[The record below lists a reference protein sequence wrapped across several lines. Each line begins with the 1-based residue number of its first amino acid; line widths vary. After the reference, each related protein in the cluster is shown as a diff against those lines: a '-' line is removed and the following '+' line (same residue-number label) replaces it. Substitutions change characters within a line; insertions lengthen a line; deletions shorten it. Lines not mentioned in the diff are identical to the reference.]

1 MTYKLKELCLEVT
14 DTCVMECRHCSS
26 CSGKYGTGIP
36 NDMPLTQAKQIV
48 KDLNE
53 LGGKIL
59 EISGGEPL
67 LYPGLYDLCRYASN
81 MDLEVRVYTS
91 GVHPTSEENLQEIK
105 PEEIEDLKRLG
116 VNRII
121 FNLEGASSGTHEK
134 IMGTT
139 GVHDL
144 VIKSLKNA
152 KAAGLWTGV
161 HFVPMKPNFREL
173 PNVAKLCSSLGVD
186 ELALLRF
193 VPQGRGRTNRKWLEL
208 SQVQFEEVLRSA
220 ANLMKGYRE
229 LKIRVGCPMDFL
241 SFIEPSIEPHQCKA
255 GRCTCVISPNGKVL
269 PCPGFK
275 NSHEFLAGNVNVE
288 SLRAIWQKGFRT
300 LRELKPAEISG
311 LCQDCDQLRACGGR
325 CAAQRAIAYGS
336 IYEGPDPACP
346 KGNVEKVTNEG
357 DCPSEALVELGNY

>member
-14 DTCVMECRHCSS
+14 DICVMECRHCSS
-26 CSGKYGTGIP
+26 CSGKYGT
-36 NDMPLTQAKQIV
+36 DMPNHMPLPQAKQVV
-48 KDLNE
+48 KELSE

-67 LYPGLYDLCRYASN
+67 LYPELHDLCHYASN
-81 MDLEVRVYTS
+81 LDLEVRVYTS
-91 GVHPTSEENLQEIK
+91 GVHPASEKKLQELRS
-105 PEEIEDLKRLG
+105 EEIEDLKRLG

-121 FNLEGASSGTHEK
+121 FNLEGASSATHEK
-134 IMGTT
+134 IMGIK

-144 VIKSLKNA
+144 VINSVKNA

-173 PNVAKLCSSLGVD
+173 PNVAKLCSSLGVN

-208 SQVQFEEVLRSA
+208 SQAQFEEVLRSA
-220 ANLMKGYRE
+220 ANLMKEYHE
-229 LKIRVGCPMDFL
+229 PKIRVGCPMDFL
-241 SFIEPSIEPHQCKA
+241 SFFEPSIEPHQCKA
-255 GRCTCVISPNGKVL
+255 GRCTCVISPNGEVL

-275 NSHEFLAGNVNVE
+275 NSHEFVAGNVNAE
-288 SLRAIWQKGFRT
+288 PLKAIWQKGFRS
-300 LRELKPAEISG
+300 LRELRSDKISG
-311 LCQDCDQLRACGGR
+311 LCQHCERLIVCGGR
-325 CAAQRAIAYGS
+325 CAAQRVIAHGS

-346 KGNVEKVTNEG
+346 KRNAEEVTNEG
-357 DCPSEALVELGNY
+357 DCPSVALGGLASY